1 MNVIIEQKYKECE
14 SLRDKL
20 QKEKTNSGVLEAQ
33 VAKMPLVSAVSID
46 YFDVMC
52 MNLQVIQNAAKDA
65 RSALQRQL
73 DDEIQANQRLQ
84 QQVQSLEFLLQ
95 SNGMV

>member
-14 SLRDKL
+14 GLRDEL
-20 QKEKTNSGVLEAQ
+20 QKEKTSNGVLEAQ

-46 YFDVMC
+46 YFVVMC
-52 MNLQVIQNAAKDA
+52 MDLQVIQNAAKGA